1 MTELEHGNAEIKE
14 ISSYI
19 MVQYFIISPI
29 TKAEFPSLK
38 NVNIFRDNVLK
49 IVNAIEKTVQKKFIV
64 AIRQLNRDLNNE
76 VRKVLKGTL

>member
-38 NVNIFRDNVLK
+38 NVNIFRDNVL
-49 IVNAIEKTVQKKFIV
+49 
-64 AIRQLNRDLNNE
+64 
-76 VRKVLKGTL
+76 